1 MLNKKK
7 KKKNNPLKNLIVSKI
22 KLHGDNQSDL
32 AEYIGISPQRLN
44 AKLNRTN
51 GADFTRSEIAKINKR
66 YNLTD
71 EELVKFFTENV
82 PDLGTK

>member
-1 MLNKKK
+1 MLNK
-7 KKKNNPLKNLIVSKI
+7 NMLVSKI
-22 KLHGDNQSDL
+22 KLYGDNQSDL

-44 AKLNRTN
+44 AKLNGTG
-51 GADFTRSEIAKINKR
+51 GAEFTRPEIAKIKEK

-71 EELVKFFTENV
+71 EEVVKIFFTNDV